1 MAAGVTIWIPPA
13 GSRGSITVES
23 GEESRVLEGVS
34 EVAES
39 EFDSEPEE
47 EGLSEPEVEEDASES
62 EDGEEEV
69 GRAVG
74 EGELVSD
81 GRAEDD
87 REGGVV
93 EVGSSCRLTMSA
105 GAGTSSGH
113 GQADVRVKRRIRV
126 EMRQR
131 RRVESMLSG

>member
-1 MAAGVTIWIPPA
+1 MAAGVTIWMPPA

-23 GEESRVLEGVS
+23 GEESRVLEGLS
-34 EVAES
+34 EVTES
-39 EFDSEPEE
+39 ESDSEPEE
-47 EGLSEPEVEEDASES
+47 EGLSEPDAEDEASAS
-62 EDGEEEV
+62 GDGEEEV

-81 GRAEDD
+81 GRAADD

-93 EVGSSCRLTMSA
+93 EVGSPCRLTMSA
-105 GAGTSSGH
+105 GLGTGSGH
-113 GQADVRVKRRIRV
+113 GQAVVSVERRMRL

-131 RRVESMLSG
+131 RRVESMLRD